1 MAVTT
6 RTLDIPAEIDPVLV
20 LGPGDA
26 VMGRIE
32 NVFPHVNMLI
42 RGNRIVLTATE
53 SKGDREASQVYDLL
67 AELVQAAYQAPLDA
81 DQVGRLL
88 DHRRMGDSS
97 LTGAVPVSASGQ
109 LSRGRRAKDN
119 DRTVV
124 RQVRSADEGTDEGR
138 EGSNAGYAAEGI
150 SATEGSGNHVENQ
163 STVKSG
169 SWDFD
174 GATGVG
180 FTRGNG
186 AEPEHDGHDGN
197 SREHV
202 ADGMTSDTDNRDS
215 LRQTGY
221 DEGTTSETTFS
232 VASVMRSPLAYS
244 SKGPI
249 RPKTAG
255 QMAYVSSIQTHT
267 ITFGIGP
274 AGTGKTYL
282 AVAKAVQA
290 FRAKQVSRIIL
301 TRPAVE
307 AGESLGFL
315 PGTLNEKVDPYLRPL
330 YDALSDML
338 GAERMHHYLSNET
351 IEVAPLAY
359 MRGRTLNDAFVIL
372 DEAQNT
378 TRQQMKMFLTRLGFN
393 TKMVITGDITQV
405 DLGLP
410 TSGLATIEE
419 ILGGIDDIAFVH
431 LEAGDVVRNRLV
443 GKIVQAY
450 DKAGA
455 KADRRPDKA

>member
-32 NVFPHVNMLI
+32 SAFPHVNTLI

-53 SKGDREASQVYDLL
+53 PRGDREASQVYDLL

-88 DHRRMGDSS
+88 DHRRMGDST
-97 LTGAVPVSASGQ
+97 LTGAVPVSVSGR
-109 LSRGRRAKDN
+109 LPRDRRAENN
-119 DRTVV
+119 DRMAAG
-124 RQVRSADEGTDEGR
+124 QVRSADEDR
-138 EGSNAGYAAEGI
+138 EVGGAGYAPEGI
-150 SATEGSGNHVENQ
+150 ANGGSGVPVESQSEVKSDSWNFDSAT
-163 STVKSG
+163 
-169 SWDFD
+169 D
-174 GATGVG
+174 GRIVG
-180 FTRGNG
+180 GNG
-186 AEPEHDGHDGN
+186 AKPGQNGDDAIPGG
-197 SREHV
+197 HV
-202 ADGMTSDTDNRDS
+202 ADGMMPDTDHRDS
-215 LRQTGY
+215 LRQAGY
-221 DEGTTSETTFS
+221 DEGTPSETTFS

-249 RPKTAG
+249 RPKTTG

>member
-20 LGPGDA
+20 LGPGDT

-32 NVFPHVNMLI
+32 SAFPHVNTLI

-53 SKGDREASQVYDLL
+53 PRGDREASQVYDLL

-81 DQVGRLL
+81 AQVGRLL
-88 DHRRMGDSS
+88 DHRRMGDPT
-97 LTGAVPVSASGQ
+97 LTGAVAVSSSGR
-109 LSRGRRAKDN
+109 LPRDRREENN
-119 DRTVV
+119 DRMAARRV
-124 RQVRSADEGTDEGR
+124 RPADEDR
-138 EGSNAGYAAEGI
+138 EVGGAGH
-150 SATEGSGNHVENQ
+150 ATEDIANGGSGVHVENL
-163 STVKSG
+163 SAVKSD
-169 SWDFD
+169 SWNFD
-174 GATGVG
+174 SATDGG
-180 FTRGNG
+180 IAGGNG
-186 AEPEHDGHDGN
+186 AKPGQNGDDGIPGG
-197 SREHV
+197 HV
-202 ADGMTSDTDNRDS
+202 ADGMTPDTDHRDS
-215 LRQTGY
+215 LRQAGY
-221 DEGTTSETTFS
+221 DEGTPSETTFS

-249 RPKTAG
+249 RPKTTG

>member
-32 NVFPHVNMLI
+32 SAFPHVNTLI

-53 SKGDREASQVYDLL
+53 PRGDREASQVYDLL

-88 DHRRMGDSS
+88 DHRRMGDST
-97 LTGAVPVSASGQ
+97 LTGAVPVSVSGR
-109 LSRGRRAKDN
+109 LPRDRRAENN
-119 DRTVV
+119 DRMAAGRV
-124 RQVRSADEGTDEGR
+124 RPADEDR
-138 EGSNAGYAAEGI
+138 EVGGAGYAPEGI
-150 SATEGSGNHVENQ
+150 ANGGSGVHVESQSAVKSDSWNFDSATDRRIAG
-163 STVKSG
+163 
-169 SWDFD
+169 
-174 GATGVG
+174 
-180 FTRGNG
+180 GNG
-186 AEPEHDGHDGN
+186 AKPGQNGDDGIPGG
-197 SREHV
+197 HV
-202 ADGMTSDTDNRDS
+202 ADGMTPDTDHRDS
-215 LRQTGY
+215 LRQAGY
-221 DEGTTSETTFS
+221 DEGTPSETTFS

-249 RPKTAG
+249 RPKTTG

>member
-32 NVFPHVNMLI
+32 SAFPHVNTLI

-53 SKGDREASQVYDLL
+53 PRGDREASQVYDLL

-88 DHRRMGDSS
+88 DHRRMGDST
-97 LTGAVPVSASGQ
+97 LTGAVPVSVSGR
-109 LSRGRRAKDN
+109 LPRDRRAENN
-119 DRTVV
+119 DRMAAG
-124 RQVRSADEGTDEGR
+124 QVRSADEDR
-138 EGSNAGYAAEGI
+138 EVGGAGYAPEGI
-150 SATEGSGNHVENQ
+150 ANEGSGVHVESQ
-163 STVKSG
+163 SEVKSD
-169 SWDFD
+169 SWNFD
-174 GATGVG
+174 SATGRRIAG
-180 FTRGNG
+180 GNG
-186 AEPEHDGHDGN
+186 AKPGQNGDDGIPGG
-197 SREHV
+197 HV
-202 ADGMTSDTDNRDS
+202 ADGMTPDTDHRDS
-215 LRQTGY
+215 LRQAGY
-221 DEGTTSETTFS
+221 DEGTPSETTFS

-249 RPKTAG
+249 RPKTTG

-450 DKAGA
+450 NKAGA

>member
-32 NVFPHVNMLI
+32 SAFPHVNTLI

-53 SKGDREASQVYDLL
+53 PRGDREASQVYDLL
-67 AELVQAAYQAPLDA
+67 TELVQAAYQAPLDA

-88 DHRRMGDSS
+88 DHRRMGDST
-97 LTGAVPVSASGQ
+97 LTGAVPVSVSGR
-109 LSRGRRAKDN
+109 LPRDRRAENN
-119 DRTVV
+119 DRMAAG
-124 RQVRSADEGTDEGR
+124 RVRSADEDR
-138 EGSNAGYAAEGI
+138 EVGGAGYAPEGI
-150 SATEGSGNHVENQ
+150 ANGGSGVHVESQSAVKSDSWNFDSATDKGIAG
-163 STVKSG
+163 
-169 SWDFD
+169 
-174 GATGVG
+174 
-180 FTRGNG
+180 GNG
-186 AEPEHDGHDGN
+186 AKPGQNGDDGIPGG
-197 SREHV
+197 HV
-202 ADGMTSDTDNRDS
+202 ADGMTPDTDHRDS
-215 LRQTGY
+215 LRQAGY
-221 DEGTTSETTFS
+221 DEGTPSETTFS

-249 RPKTAG
+249 RPKTTG

>member
-20 LGPGDA
+20 LGPGDT
-26 VMGRIE
+26 VMDRIE
-32 NVFPHVNMLI
+32 SAFPHVNTLI

-53 SKGDREASQVYDLL
+53 PRGDREASQVYDLL

-88 DHRRMGDSS
+88 DHRRMGDST
-97 LTGAVPVSASGQ
+97 LTGAVPVSASG
-109 LSRGRRAKDN
+109 RFPRDRRAEN
-119 DRTVV
+119 NGRMAARRVGP
-124 RQVRSADEGTDEGR
+124 ADEDR
-138 EGSNAGYAAEGI
+138 EVGGAVH
-150 SATEGSGNHVENQ
+150 ATEDIANGGSDVHVENL
-163 STVKSG
+163 SAVKSD
-169 SWDFD
+169 SWNFD
-174 GATGVG
+174 SATG
-180 FTRGNG
+180 RRIAQGNG
-186 AEPEHDGHDGN
+186 AKPGQNGDNGIPGG
-197 SREHV
+197 HV
-202 ADGMTSDTDNRDS
+202 ADGMTPDTDHRDS
-215 LRQTGY
+215 LRQAGY
-221 DEGTTSETTFS
+221 DEGTPSETTFS

-249 RPKTAG
+249 RPKTTG

-455 KADRRPDKA
+455 KADRRPDKT

>member
-1 MAVTT
+1 
-6 RTLDIPAEIDPVLV
+6 
-20 LGPGDA
+20 
-26 VMGRIE
+26 MGRIE
-32 NVFPHVNMLI
+32 SAFPHVNTLI

-53 SKGDREASQVYDLL
+53 PRGDREASQVYDLL

-88 DHRRMGDSS
+88 DHRRMGDST
-97 LTGAVPVSASGQ
+97 LTGAVPVSVSGR
-109 LSRGRRAKDN
+109 LPRDRRAENN
-119 DRTVV
+119 DRMAAG
-124 RQVRSADEGTDEGR
+124 RVRSADEDR
-138 EGSNAGYAAEGI
+138 EVGGAGYAPEGI
-150 SATEGSGNHVENQ
+150 ANGGSGVHVESQSAVKSDSWNFDSATDRRIAG
-163 STVKSG
+163 
-169 SWDFD
+169 
-174 GATGVG
+174 
-180 FTRGNG
+180 GNG
-186 AEPEHDGHDGN
+186 AKPGQNGDDGIPGG
-197 SREHV
+197 HV
-202 ADGMTSDTDNRDS
+202 ADGMTPDTDHRDS
-215 LRQTGY
+215 LRQAGY
-221 DEGTTSETTFS
+221 DEGTPSETTFS

-249 RPKTAG
+249 RPKTTG

>member
-32 NVFPHVNMLI
+32 SAFPHVNTLI

-53 SKGDREASQVYDLL
+53 PRGDREASQVYDLL

-88 DHRRMGDSS
+88 DHRRMGGST
-97 LTGAVPVSASGQ
+97 LTGAVAVSASG
-109 LSRGRRAKDN
+109 RFPRDRRAEN
-119 DRTVV
+119 NGSMAAERV
-124 RQVRSADEGTDEGR
+124 RPADEDR
-138 EGSNAGYAAEGI
+138 EVGGAGHATEDIANGGSGVHVESQSAVKSDSWNFD
-150 SATEGSGNHVENQ
+150 SATDKGIAG
-163 STVKSG
+163 
-169 SWDFD
+169 
-174 GATGVG
+174 
-180 FTRGNG
+180 GNG
-186 AEPEHDGHDGN
+186 TKPGQNGDDGIPGG
-197 SREHV
+197 HV
-202 ADGMTSDTDNRDS
+202 ADGMTPDTDHRDS
-215 LRQTGY
+215 LRQAGY
-221 DEGTTSETTFS
+221 DEGTHSETTFS

-249 RPKTAG
+249 RPKTTG

-419 ILGGIDDIAFVH
+419 ILGGIDDIAFMH

>member
-32 NVFPHVNMLI
+32 SAFPHVNTLI

-53 SKGDREASQVYDLL
+53 PRGDREASQVYDLL

-88 DHRRMGDSS
+88 DHRRMGDST
-97 LTGAVPVSASGQ
+97 LTGAVPVPVSGR
-109 LSRGRRAKDN
+109 LPRDRRAENN
-119 DRTVV
+119 DRMAAG
-124 RQVRSADEGTDEGR
+124 QVRSADEDR
-138 EGSNAGYAAEGI
+138 EVGGAGYAPEGI
-150 SATEGSGNHVENQ
+150 ANGGSGVPVESQ
-163 STVKSG
+163 SEVKSD
-169 SWDFD
+169 SWNFD
-174 GATGVG
+174 SAAGRRIAG
-180 FTRGNG
+180 GNG
-186 AEPEHDGHDGN
+186 AKPGQNGDDGIPGG
-197 SREHV
+197 HV
-202 ADGMTSDTDNRDS
+202 ADGMTPDTDHRDS
-215 LRQTGY
+215 LRQAGY
-221 DEGTTSETTFS
+221 DEGTPSEMTFS

-249 RPKTAG
+249 RPKTTG

-450 DKAGA
+450 DKAWA

>member
-26 VMGRIE
+26 VMERIE
-32 NVFPHVNMLI
+32 RAFPHVNTLI

-53 SKGDREASQVYDLL
+53 PRGDREASQVYDLL

-88 DHRRMGDSS
+88 DHRRMGDFT
-97 LTGAVPVSASGQ
+97 LTGAVPVSAPGQVPRDLRAESG
-109 LSRGRRAKDN
+109 DH
-119 DRTVV
+119 TVAG
-124 RQVRSADEGTDEGR
+124 QVRLADEGSDEVHEEGNTRYTSGVISNIEGSDGHTENQTVVTSDLWNFAGARDEG
-138 EGSNAGYAAEGI
+138 I
-150 SATEGSGNHVENQ
+150 TKGNRTN
-163 STVKSG
+163 S
-169 SWDFD
+169 
-174 GATGVG
+174 
-180 FTRGNG
+180 R
-186 AEPEHDGHDGN
+186 HDGDGGIPGG
-197 SREHV
+197 HL
-202 ADGMTSDTDNRDS
+202 ADGMTPDTDRRDS
-215 LRQTGY
+215 LRQAGY
-221 DEGTTSETTFS
+221 DEGTPSETTFS

-249 RPKTAG
+249 RPKTTG

-393 TKMVITGDITQV
+393 TKMVITGDITQI

-455 KADRRPDKA
+455 KADRRPNKA

>member
-6 RTLDIPAEIDPVLV
+6 RTLDIPAEIAPVLV

-32 NVFPHVNMLI
+32 SAFPHVNTLI

-53 SKGDREASQVYDLL
+53 PRGDREASQVYDLL

-88 DHRRMGDSS
+88 DHRRMGDST
-97 LTGAVPVSASGQ
+97 LTGAVAVSSSGR
-109 LSRGRRAKDN
+109 LPRDRREENN
-119 DRTVV
+119 DRMAARRV
-124 RQVRSADEGTDEGR
+124 RPADEDR
-138 EGSNAGYAAEGI
+138 EVGGAGHATEDIANGGSGVHVESQSAVKSDSWNFD
-150 SATEGSGNHVENQ
+150 SAT
-163 STVKSG
+163 
-169 SWDFD
+169 D
-174 GATGVG
+174 GRIVG
-180 FTRGNG
+180 GNG
-186 AEPEHDGHDGN
+186 AKPGQNGDDAIPGG
-197 SREHV
+197 HV
-202 ADGMTSDTDNRDS
+202 ADGMTPDTDHRDS
-215 LRQTGY
+215 LRQAGY
-221 DEGTTSETTFS
+221 DEGTPSETTFS

-249 RPKTAG
+249 RPKTTG

-290 FRAKQVSRIIL
+290 FRAKQISRIIL

>member
-32 NVFPHVNMLI
+32 SAFPHVNTLI

-53 SKGDREASQVYDLL
+53 PRGDREASQVYDLL

-88 DHRRMGDSS
+88 DHRRMGDST
-97 LTGAVPVSASGQ
+97 LTGAVPVSVSGR
-109 LSRGRRAKDN
+109 LPRDRRAENN
-119 DRTVV
+119 DRMAAG
-124 RQVRSADEGTDEGR
+124 QVRSADEDR
-138 EGSNAGYAAEGI
+138 EVGGAGYAPEGI
-150 SATEGSGNHVENQ
+150 AGEGSGVHVESQ
-163 STVKSG
+163 SEVKSD
-169 SWDFD
+169 SWNFD
-174 GATGVG
+174 SATDKGIAG
-180 FTRGNG
+180 GNG
-186 AEPEHDGHDGN
+186 AKPGQNGDDGIPGG
-197 SREHV
+197 HV
-202 ADGMTSDTDNRDS
+202 ADGMTPDTDHRDS
-215 LRQTGY
+215 LRQAGY
-221 DEGTTSETTFS
+221 DEGTPSETTFS

-249 RPKTAG
+249 HPKTTG

>member
-6 RTLDIPAEIDPVLV
+6 RTLDIPAEIAPVLV

-32 NVFPHVNMLI
+32 SAFPHVNTLI

-53 SKGDREASQVYDLL
+53 PRGDREASQVYDLL

-88 DHRRMGDSS
+88 DHRRMGDST
-97 LTGAVPVSASGQ
+97 LTGAVAVSSSGR
-109 LSRGRRAKDN
+109 LPRDRREENN
-119 DRTVV
+119 DRMAARRV
-124 RQVRSADEGTDEGR
+124 RPADEDR
-138 EGSNAGYAAEGI
+138 EVGGAGHATEDIANGGSGVHVESQSAVKSDSWNFD
-150 SATEGSGNHVENQ
+150 SAT
-163 STVKSG
+163 
-169 SWDFD
+169 D
-174 GATGVG
+174 GRIVG
-180 FTRGNG
+180 GNG
-186 AEPEHDGHDGN
+186 AKPGQNGDDAIPGG
-197 SREHV
+197 HV
-202 ADGMTSDTDNRDS
+202 ADGMTPDTDHRDS
-215 LRQTGY
+215 LRQAGY
-221 DEGTTSETTFS
+221 DEGTPSETTFS

-249 RPKTAG
+249 RPKTTG

>member
-32 NVFPHVNMLI
+32 SAFPHVNTLI

-53 SKGDREASQVYDLL
+53 PRGDREASQVYDLL

-88 DHRRMGDSS
+88 DHRRMGDST
-97 LTGAVPVSASGQ
+97 LTGAVAVSSSGR
-109 LSRGRRAKDN
+109 LPRDRRAEN
-119 DRTVV
+119 NGRMVARRV
-124 RQVRSADEGTDEGR
+124 RPADEDR
-138 EGSNAGYAAEGI
+138 EVGGSGYAPEGI
-150 SATEGSGNHVENQ
+150 ANGGSGVHVESQSAVKSDSWNFDSATDKGIAG
-163 STVKSG
+163 
-169 SWDFD
+169 
-174 GATGVG
+174 
-180 FTRGNG
+180 GNG
-186 AEPEHDGHDGN
+186 AKPGQNGDDGIPGG
-197 SREHV
+197 HV
-202 ADGMTSDTDNRDS
+202 ADGMTPDTDHRDS
-215 LRQTGY
+215 LRQAGY
-221 DEGTTSETTFS
+221 DEGTPSETTFS
-232 VASVMRSPLAYS
+232 VASVMRNPLAYS

-249 RPKTAG
+249 RPKTTG

>member
-32 NVFPHVNMLI
+32 SAFPHVNTLI

-53 SKGDREASQVYDLL
+53 PRGDREASQVYDLL

-88 DHRRMGDSS
+88 DHRRMGDST
-97 LTGAVPVSASGQ
+97 LTGAVPVSVSGR
-109 LSRGRRAKDN
+109 LPRDRRAENN
-119 DRTVV
+119 DRMAAG
-124 RQVRSADEGTDEGR
+124 QVRSADEDR
-138 EGSNAGYAAEGI
+138 EVGGAGYAPEGI
-150 SATEGSGNHVENQ
+150 ANGGSGVPVESQSAVKSDSWNFDSAT
-163 STVKSG
+163 
-169 SWDFD
+169 D
-174 GATGVG
+174 GRIVG
-180 FTRGNG
+180 GNG
-186 AEPEHDGHDGN
+186 AKPGQNGDDAIPGG
-197 SREHV
+197 HV
-202 ADGMTSDTDNRDS
+202 ADGMTPDTDHRDS
-215 LRQTGY
+215 LRQAGY
-221 DEGTTSETTFS
+221 DEGTPSETTFS

-249 RPKTAG
+249 RPKTTG

>member
-1 MAVTT
+1 
-6 RTLDIPAEIDPVLV
+6 
-20 LGPGDA
+20 
-26 VMGRIE
+26 MGRIE
-32 NVFPHVNMLI
+32 SAFPHVNTLI

-53 SKGDREASQVYDLL
+53 PRGDREASQVYDLL

-88 DHRRMGDSS
+88 DHRRMGDST
-97 LTGAVPVSASGQ
+97 LTGAVAVSSSGW
-109 LSRGRRAKDN
+109 LPRDRRAENN
-119 DRTVV
+119 DRMAAGRV
-124 RQVRSADEGTDEGR
+124 RPADEDR
-138 EGSNAGYAAEGI
+138 EVGGAGH
-150 SATEGSGNHVENQ
+150 ATEGIANGGSGVHVESQ
-163 STVKSG
+163 SAVKSD
-169 SWDFD
+169 SCNFD
-174 GATGVG
+174 SATGRRIVQ
-180 FTRGNG
+180 GNG
-186 AEPEHDGHDGN
+186 AKPGQNGDDGIPGG
-197 SREHV
+197 HV
-202 ADGMTSDTDNRDS
+202 ADGMTPDTDHRDS
-215 LRQTGY
+215 LRQAGY
-221 DEGTTSETTFS
+221 DEGTPSETTFS
-232 VASVMRSPLAYS
+232 VASVMRNPLAYS

-249 RPKTAG
+249 RPKTTG

>member
-32 NVFPHVNMLI
+32 SAFPHVNTLI

-53 SKGDREASQVYDLL
+53 PRGDREASQVYDLL

-88 DHRRMGDSS
+88 DHRRMGDST
-97 LTGAVPVSASGQ
+97 LTGAVPVSVSGR
-109 LSRGRRAKDN
+109 LPRDRRAENN
-119 DRTVV
+119 DRMAAG
-124 RQVRSADEGTDEGR
+124 QVRSADEDR
-138 EGSNAGYAAEGI
+138 EVGGAGYAPEGI
-150 SATEGSGNHVENQ
+150 ANGGSGVPVESQSAVKSDSWNFDSAT
-163 STVKSG
+163 
-169 SWDFD
+169 D
-174 GATGVG
+174 GRIVG
-180 FTRGNG
+180 GNG
-186 AEPEHDGHDGN
+186 AKPGQNGDDAIPGG
-197 SREHV
+197 HV
-202 ADGMTSDTDNRDS
+202 ADGMMPDTDHRDS
-215 LRQTGY
+215 LRQAGY
-221 DEGTTSETTFS
+221 DEGTPSETTFS

-249 RPKTAG
+249 RPKTTG

>member
-32 NVFPHVNMLI
+32 SAFPHVNTLI

-53 SKGDREASQVYDLL
+53 PRGDREASQVYDLL

-88 DHRRMGDSS
+88 DHRRMGDST
-97 LTGAVPVSASGQ
+97 LTGAVPVSVSGR
-109 LSRGRRAKDN
+109 LPRDRRAENN
-119 DRTVV
+119 DRMAAG
-124 RQVRSADEGTDEGR
+124 RVRSADEDR
-138 EGSNAGYAAEGI
+138 EVGGAGYAPEGI
-150 SATEGSGNHVENQ
+150 ANGGSGVHVESQSAVKSDSWNFDSATDRRIAG
-163 STVKSG
+163 
-169 SWDFD
+169 
-174 GATGVG
+174 
-180 FTRGNG
+180 GNG
-186 AEPEHDGHDGN
+186 AKPGQNGDDGIPGG
-197 SREHV
+197 HV
-202 ADGMTSDTDNRDS
+202 ADGMTPDTDHRDS
-215 LRQTGY
+215 LRQAGY
-221 DEGTTSETTFS
+221 DEGTPSETTFS

-249 RPKTAG
+249 RPKTTG

>member
-32 NVFPHVNMLI
+32 SAFPHVNTLI

-53 SKGDREASQVYDLL
+53 PRGDREASQVYDLL

-88 DHRRMGDSS
+88 DHRRMGDST
-97 LTGAVPVSASGQ
+97 LTGAVPVSVSGR
-109 LSRGRRAKDN
+109 LPRDRRAENN
-119 DRTVV
+119 DRMAAG
-124 RQVRSADEGTDEGR
+124 RVRSADEDR
-138 EGSNAGYAAEGI
+138 EVGGAGYAPEGI
-150 SATEGSGNHVENQ
+150 ANGGSGVHVESQSAVKSDSWNFDSATGRRIAG
-163 STVKSG
+163 
-169 SWDFD
+169 
-174 GATGVG
+174 
-180 FTRGNG
+180 GNG
-186 AEPEHDGHDGN
+186 AKPGQNGDDGIPGG
-197 SREHV
+197 HV
-202 ADGMTSDTDNRDS
+202 ADGMTPDTDHRDS
-215 LRQTGY
+215 LRQAGY
-221 DEGTTSETTFS
+221 DEGTPSETTFS

-249 RPKTAG
+249 RPKTTG

>member
-1 MAVTT
+1 M
-6 RTLDIPAEIDPVLV
+6 
-20 LGPGDA
+20 
-26 VMGRIE
+26 
-32 NVFPHVNMLI
+32 
-42 RGNRIVLTATE
+42 
-53 SKGDREASQVYDLL
+53 
-67 AELVQAAYQAPLDA
+67 
-81 DQVGRLL
+81 
-88 DHRRMGDSS
+88 
-97 LTGAVPVSASGQ
+97 
-109 LSRGRRAKDN
+109 
-119 DRTVV
+119 
-124 RQVRSADEGTDEGR
+124 
-138 EGSNAGYAAEGI
+138 
-150 SATEGSGNHVENQ
+150 NQ
-163 STVKSG
+163 G
-169 SWDFD
+169 M
-174 GATGVG
+174 
-180 FTRGNG
+180 
-186 AEPEHDGHDGN
+186 EPEADDRHLEPYADDQDRRGHPATL
-197 SREHV
+197 SAAR
-202 ADGMTSDTDNRDS
+202 A
-215 LRQTGY
+215 
-221 DEGTTSETTFS
+221 
-232 VASVMRSPLAYS
+232 MRSPLTYS

-290 FRAKQVSRIIL
+290 FQAKQVSRIIL

-315 PGTLNEKVDPYLRPL
+315 PGTLNDKVDPYLRPL

-410 TSGLATIEE
+410 ASGLATIEE

-443 GKIVQAY
+443 GRIVRAY
-450 DKAGA
+450 DKAAARQQG
-455 KADRRPDKA
+455 RPGQE

>member
-32 NVFPHVNMLI
+32 SAFPHVNTLI

-53 SKGDREASQVYDLL
+53 PRGDREASQVYDLL

-88 DHRRMGDSS
+88 DHRRMGDST
-97 LTGAVPVSASGQ
+97 LTGAVPVSVSGR
-109 LSRGRRAKDN
+109 LPRDRRAENN
-119 DRTVV
+119 DRMAAG
-124 RQVRSADEGTDEGR
+124 RVRSADEDR
-138 EGSNAGYAAEGI
+138 EVGGAGYAPEGI
-150 SATEGSGNHVENQ
+150 ANEGSGVHVESQ
-163 STVKSG
+163 SEVKSD
-169 SWDFD
+169 SWNFD
-174 GATGVG
+174 SATGRRIAG
-180 FTRGNG
+180 GNG
-186 AEPEHDGHDGN
+186 AKPGQNGDDGIPGG
-197 SREHV
+197 HV
-202 ADGMTSDTDNRDS
+202 ADGMTPDTDHRDS
-215 LRQTGY
+215 LRQAGY
-221 DEGTTSETTFS
+221 DEGTPSETTFS

-249 RPKTAG
+249 RPKTTG

-378 TRQQMKMFLTRLGFN
+378 TRQQMQMFLTRLGFN

>member
-32 NVFPHVNMLI
+32 SAFPHVNTLI

-53 SKGDREASQVYDLL
+53 PRGDREASQVYDLL

-88 DHRRMGDSS
+88 DHRRMGDST
-97 LTGAVPVSASGQ
+97 LTGAVAVSSSGR
-109 LSRGRRAKDN
+109 LPRDRREENN
-119 DRTVV
+119 DRMAARRV
-124 RQVRSADEGTDEGR
+124 RPADEDR
-138 EGSNAGYAAEGI
+138 EVGGAGHATEDIANGGSGVHVESQSAVKSDSWNFD
-150 SATEGSGNHVENQ
+150 SAT
-163 STVKSG
+163 
-169 SWDFD
+169 D
-174 GATGVG
+174 GRIVG
-180 FTRGNG
+180 GNG
-186 AEPEHDGHDGN
+186 AKPGQNGDDAIPGG
-197 SREHV
+197 HV
-202 ADGMTSDTDNRDS
+202 ADGMTPDTDHRDS
-215 LRQTGY
+215 LRQAGY
-221 DEGTTSETTFS
+221 DEGTPSETTFS

-249 RPKTAG
+249 RPKTTG

-290 FRAKQVSRIIL
+290 FRAKQISRIIL

>member
-32 NVFPHVNMLI
+32 SAFPHVNTLI

-53 SKGDREASQVYDLL
+53 PRGDREASQVYDLL

-88 DHRRMGDSS
+88 DHRRMGDST
-97 LTGAVPVSASGQ
+97 LTGAVAVSSSGW
-109 LSRGRRAKDN
+109 LPRDRRAENN
-119 DRTVV
+119 DRMAAGRV
-124 RQVRSADEGTDEGR
+124 RPADEDR
-138 EGSNAGYAAEGI
+138 EVGGAGH
-150 SATEGSGNHVENQ
+150 ATEDIANGGSGVHVENL
-163 STVKSG
+163 SAVKSD
-169 SWDFD
+169 SWNFD
-174 GATGVG
+174 NATDVG
-180 FTRGNG
+180 IARGNG
-186 AEPEHDGHDGN
+186 AKPGQNGDDGIPGG
-197 SREHV
+197 HV
-202 ADGMTSDTDNRDS
+202 ADGMTPDTDHRDS
-215 LRQTGY
+215 PRQAGY
-221 DEGTTSETTFS
+221 DEGTPSETTFS

-249 RPKTAG
+249 RPKTTG